1 MGNSRKLG
9 ATLASYPSSVGH
21 MVVRPALACIHQ
33 VVRGHPIGQPL
44 ELLGELPSP
53 DAMLVK
59 LFVE

>member
-1 MGNSRKLG
+1 LHSCVHEVM
-9 ATLASYPSSVGH
+9 
-21 MVVRPALACIHQ
+21 
-33 VVRGHPIGQPL
+33 RGHPIGQPL